1 MLTAEITNTVYE
13 NFITLNQGF
22 SLGNNGAWLLLLN
35 KVMGMVAQVRNND
48 LSRDDRVDLVVA
60 VVIRYLDEKTNIADE
75 QLQHITTSVR
85 AMCLAMLGYGGE
97 LAGKKPTVRVPTD
110 PELVS
115 TPLHITQLLMN
126 KLRELIRREPNAT
139 KNLGAFLPKI
149 VMLCITTVN
158 KFGNLTNLEKRNLV
172 VNVII
177 SFLDEYL
184 APRLTTPAQQI
195 SLGLFK
201 ADLGNMVD
209 LFVGIA
215 KDKPE
220 YNFNYRDPVGR
231 RNLLSCLGT
240 GIVRAIAVLGLCFTR
255 RQPAANT
262 ESSNQT
268 TTNTV
273 TTLAPINT
281 ITFNTEDHA
290 EKEAFVETQILSSC
304 VEPNNDL
311 PSIPEE
317 TVSTHDEIVND
328 MQPPPSPFTEQ
339 IITVKKEEK
348 LDADESL
355 PPTPPSELVTG
366 EIEPAQPFPDYSDS
380 VSLVQVIINTISA
393 TTVDT
398 NNDDIGYGQTCS
410 DSHSLVTSDLNTTS
424 DI

>member
-35 KVMGMVAQVRNND
+35 KVMGIVAGVKSAD
-48 LSRDDRVDLVVA
+48 LTRDDRVDLVVA
-60 VVIRYLDEKTNIADE
+60 VVIRYLDEKTDIADE
-75 QLQHITTSVR
+75 QLQHITTSAR

-97 LAGKKPTVRVPTD
+97 LAGKLPTVSVPTD

-115 TPLHITQLLMN
+115 TPLRITQLLMD
-126 KLRELIRREPNAT
+126 KMRELIRREPNAT
-139 KNLGAFLPKI
+139 GNLGAFLPQI

-158 KFGNLTNLEKRNLV
+158 KYRNLTNLEKRNLV
-172 VNVII
+172 VDVII

-184 APRLTTPAQQI
+184 APRLNTPAQQM

-215 KDKPE
+215 KGKSE
-220 YNFNYRDPVGR
+220 YNFDYRDPQGR
-231 RNLLSCLGT
+231 RNLLACLGT
-240 GIVRAIAVLGLCFTR
+240 GIVRAVAVLGLCFTR

-268 TTNTV
+268 AMTPTPT
-273 TTLAPINT
+273 NT
-281 ITFNTEDHA
+281 ITTKTEEHTEE
-290 EKEAFVETQILSSC
+290 EKVVETQ
-304 VEPNNDL
+304 L
-311 PSIPEE
+311 PSSGVVASNHLNSVPEE

-328 MQPPPSPFTEQ
+328 QLPPHLPLTEQ
-339 IITVKKEEK
+339 LTTVKQENK

-355 PPTPPSELVTG
+355 PHIPPSESSSS
-366 EIEPAQPFPDYSDS
+366 EIEPAPPLPDYSDP
-380 VSLVQVIINTISA
+380 VSLVQVIIDTVNTGLQDRYMGSVA
-393 TTVDT
+393 AN
-398 NNDDIGYGQTCS
+398 NNDTSGQDRTCYPV
-410 DSHSLVTSDLNTTS
+410 DRDTTS
-424 DI
+424 SDV